1 MLMSFGQF
9 IFKTDTLTCTEIQR
23 QRQWTYADNA
33 VAQGR
38 AKKQFTG
45 AGTDTITLPGLI
57 YQEHGFG
64 TRFAIEELA
73 EIASQGTEA
82 LLMDGSGY
90 IYGVYVID
98 SIDET
103 KTILLFEGVPR
114 KIDFSLKLSRTD
126 DDRIQKQA
134 TTTDRSTSS
143 KKPKL

>member
-45 AGTDTITLPGLI
+45 AGTDSITLPGLI
-57 YQEHGFG
+57 YQEHGIG

-82 LLMDGSGY
+82 VLMDGSGF

-103 KTILLFEGVPR
+103 KIILMFEGVPR

-134 TTTDRSTSS
+134 SPGRSTSS
-143 KKPKL
+143 KKTKT